1 MLLGDHSMCK
11 DFQNI
16 LNTNDPIV
24 LSTPLYFSNP
34 SAMERLPDDSTLS
47 FNLLEFPIRTDL

>member
-1 MLLGDHSMCK
+1 MLLGDHPIMCK

-24 LSTPLYFSNP
+24 LPSPLFFSNP
-34 SAMERLPDDSTLS
+34 SAMEKTA
-47 FNLLEFPIRTDL
+47 